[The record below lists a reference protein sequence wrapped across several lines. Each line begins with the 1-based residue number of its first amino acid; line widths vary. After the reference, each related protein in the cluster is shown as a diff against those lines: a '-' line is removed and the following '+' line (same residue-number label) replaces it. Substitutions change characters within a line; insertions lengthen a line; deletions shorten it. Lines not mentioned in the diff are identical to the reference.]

1 VSWITCFLFLSAR
14 LGGDVVGWTLGAFG
28 VICWVECSLFV
39 VVLSCDT
46 ALLDG
51 VVRDAIRMPARR
63 VLIREEVVANFCK
76 SIGVMW
82 SFNRPFKDRLLPV

>member
-1 VSWITCFLFLSAR
+1 
-14 LGGDVVGWTLGAFG
+14 
-28 VICWVECSLFV
+28 

-63 VLIREEVVANFCK
+63 VLVREEVVANFCK